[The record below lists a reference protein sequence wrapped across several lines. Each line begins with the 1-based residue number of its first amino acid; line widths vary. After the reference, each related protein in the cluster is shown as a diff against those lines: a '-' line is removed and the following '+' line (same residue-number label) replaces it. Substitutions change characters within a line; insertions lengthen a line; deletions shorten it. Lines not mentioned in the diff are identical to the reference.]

1 METLKAGKSS
11 TIAKVSMLMMVIVMV
26 VAVMMVMGIRRTG
39 NEGIRQGAGNIR
51 GFINGKEFT
60 ESVVANN

>member
-51 GFINGKEFT
+51 GFINGK
-60 ESVVANN
+60 